1 MNPEAFLVLHNTERL
16 PIKEEMG
23 EIEQPNFQYFL
34 GENTNSDT
42 FDFDFTDAQYFLG
55 ENTNSDTFDFDFT
68 DEFVWLASSDVEDL
82 EEQTNKLEKE
92 QRNAEA
98 FSLHSSLLR
107 YGTFNASATH
117 YDTTSLTLISKNKLL
132 F

>member
-23 EIEQPNFQYFL
+23 EIEQPNF
-34 GENTNSDT
+34 
-42 FDFDFTDAQYFLG
+42 QYFLG

>member
-23 EIEQPNFQYFL
+23 EIEQPNF
-34 GENTNSDT
+34 
-42 FDFDFTDAQYFLG
+42 QYFLG

-117 YDTTSLTLISKNKLL
+117 YDTTSFDIDIEKQTSFLVPPLSYLHFKTILN
-132 F
+132 